1 MTTPNDSTKPQGSI
15 LSRLPRRTAA
25 VVPLTVLF
33 NDIVDAR
40 ANLAQERQR
49 PGAATGSC
57 SDARAQ
63 MLCALKAYTA
73 ALEGHRLPVPY
84 ALRDELRIHQRVS
97 R

>member
-1 MTTPNDSTKPQGSI
+1 MTTPNDSTGPQVSI
-15 LSRLPRRTAA
+15 FSRYPRRSSA

-40 ANLAQERQR
+40 ATLAQERQR
-49 PGAATGSC
+49 TGAPTGSC
-57 SDARAQ
+57 SEARAQ

-84 ALRDELRIHQRVS
+84 ALRDELRIQQRVS

>member
-15 LSRLPRRTAA
+15 LNRLPHRSSA

-40 ANLAQERQR
+40 AHLAQARQQR
-49 PGAATGSC
+49 GAPTGSC
-57 SDARAQ
+57 SEARAQ
-63 MLCALKAYTA
+63 MLGALKAYTA

-84 ALRDELRIHQRVS
+84 ALRDELRIQQRVS